1 MEKITLTNEML
12 ELLSQAKG
20 KMLKSY
26 EYFHDAPENYAF
38 GSVRLNFARY
48 SIDVDN
54 YEEGFSVFG
63 RVEDVPRFTC
73 VKVNRKDPFGAFDPA
88 LEKKTRVYLVDERV
102 EGVQVVRDEVR
113 VTRDDGTGEHLLVD
127 QALRVF
133 TPRTVLTFWRDW
145 FYSEVIRIDAGPE
158 PCEIMPV
165 EKVKYDWGDEGE
177 DPTEVT
183 RTIIEL

>member
-1 MEKITLTNEML
+1 MQRITFTKEMEKV
-12 ELLSQAKG
+12 LSEIKG
-20 KMLKSY
+20 KTLKSL
-26 EYFHDAPENYAF
+26 EYIHELGDGQAY
-38 GSVRLNFARY
+38 GVVRLNMGR
-48 SIDVDN
+48 SSVELTNVED
-54 YEEGFSVFG
+54 GFEVFG
-63 RVEDVPRFTC
+63 RIEGIPVFSCTE
-73 VKVNRKDPFGAFDPA
+73 VNRKEPFRPYGPDYD
-88 LEKKTRVYLVDERV
+88 KTPRVYLVDERV

-113 VTRDDGTGEHLLVD
+113 VTRDDGTGEHVLVD

-133 TPRTVLTFWRDW
+133 IPRTVLTFWRDW

-158 PCEIMPV
+158 PCEIMPI